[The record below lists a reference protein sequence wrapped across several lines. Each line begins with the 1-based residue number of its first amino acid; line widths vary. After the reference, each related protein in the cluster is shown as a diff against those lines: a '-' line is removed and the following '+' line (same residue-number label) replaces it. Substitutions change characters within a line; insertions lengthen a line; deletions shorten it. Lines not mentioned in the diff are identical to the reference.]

1 MANIS
6 LTSTCNRTCS
16 FCFARDAL
24 EAHGPLRG
32 HMPLDRVE
40 RALAFLARSRVPEA
54 RLLGGEPTLHPDFDR
69 IVERALELG
78 LRLLVFSGGLIPER
92 ALRRLEAVP
101 EASLSVLLNVASPAT
116 GRTHEVARQLEVF
129 RRLGS
134 KVVLGLTID
143 SPGIDPSFL
152 LPLIDE
158 HGLGR
163 TVRLGLA
170 HPVLSG
176 SNGYLHPRHYAEVGR
191 RVTEFGLRAKERG
204 VRLDFDC
211 GWVPCMFPDGALD
224 ALGLTSAEVGLRCSP
239 MLDLLPDGRVISCY
253 PLAAQGAEMLGESH
267 DAGWMRSRFSKRQK
281 ADRVFTLYR
290 DCEDCR
296 WRGRGECSGG
306 CLSAS
311 LGRVRQQDFTVAVP
325 RSA

>member
-16 FCFARDAL
+16 YCFAREAL
-24 EAHGPLRG
+24 ETHGSGPG
-32 HMPLDRVE
+32 HMPVDRVE
-40 RALAFLARSRVPEA
+40 QALAFLVRSRVSEA
-54 RLLGGEPTLHPDFDR
+54 RLLGGEPTLHPAFDR
-69 IVERALELG
+69 IVDRALELG

-101 EASLSVLLNVASPAT
+101 EAALSVLLNVASPAT
-116 GRTHEVARQLEVF
+116 GRPHEVARQQEVF

-134 KVVLGLTID
+134 KVVLGITID
-143 SPGIDPSFL
+143 SPAIDLSL
-152 LPLIDE
+152 LLQLIDE
-158 HGLGR
+158 YGLGR

-170 HPVLSG
+170 QPVLSG
-176 SNGYLHPRHYAEVGR
+176 SNSHLHPRHYREVGR

-239 MLDLLPDGRVISCY
+239 LLDLLPDGRVISCY
-253 PLAAQGAEMLGESH
+253 PLAAQGAEPLVENR
-267 DAGWMRSRFSKRQK
+267 DAGWMRSRFSKRQEV
-281 ADRVFTLYR
+281 DRVFTLYR
-290 DCEDCR
+290 ECEDCR
-296 WRGRGECSGG
+296 WRGRGECLGG
-306 CLSAS
+306 CVSAS
-311 LGRVRQQDFTVAVP
+311 LERVRQRGFSVAVP
-325 RSA
+325 VLA